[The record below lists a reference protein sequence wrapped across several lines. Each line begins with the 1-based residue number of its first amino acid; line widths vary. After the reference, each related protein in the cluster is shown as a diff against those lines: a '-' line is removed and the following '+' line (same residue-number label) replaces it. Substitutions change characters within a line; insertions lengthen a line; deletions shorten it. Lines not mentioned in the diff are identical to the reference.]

1 MWVERAK
8 KAAIIFAAIVATI
21 VLIVV
26 LLWQNRS
33 NLDAIDWPLPA
44 PASAAATDSLTV
56 TWLGVTTL
64 LFDDG
69 ETQILIDGFFS
80 RPSLADILLGRPVD
94 NDAAGIDY
102 ALNKF
107 RIRRLAAIIPLHSH
121 FDHVMDVGA
130 IANRSSASILGSEST
145 AQVARGAGVPEDQIT
160 VVTDEQTFQF
170 GDFTVTLLPSIH
182 APIGWRGA
190 IPLDGKIEEALLMPQ
205 PIGSW
210 REGGSFSVLI
220 AHPQGTILVHGSAG
234 YLEDALQGVTADVVM
249 LGVAGLRSLG
259 KGYAERYWQ
268 NLVTTTGVHSV
279 YPIHFDDYT
288 QPFGTVVLGP
298 KFLDD
303 FVKTAIWLEEFRD
316 RWDAD
321 TSLFV
326 PEFGKPIEILAQPA
340 AVN

>member
-1 MWVERAK
+1 MWVEKAK
-8 KAAIIFAAIVATI
+8 KAAFISAAIVATI
-21 VLIVV
+21 AIIIV
-26 LLWQNRS
+26 LLWQDRS
-33 NLDAIDWPLPA
+33 SLDAIDWPPPA
-44 PASAAATDSLTV
+44 AASAAATDSVTV

-80 RPSLADILLGRPVD
+80 RPSLTDILLGRPVD

-102 ALNKF
+102 VLNEF

-121 FDHVMDVGA
+121 FDHAMDVGA

-160 VVTDEQTFQF
+160 VITGEQTFQF
-170 GDFTVTLLPSIH
+170 GDFTVTLLPSVH
-182 APIGWRGA
+182 APIGWRGT
-190 IPLDGKIEEALLMPQ
+190 IPLSGIIEEPLLMPP
-205 PIGSW
+205 PIDAW
-210 REGGSFSVLI
+210 REGGSFSVVV

-234 YLEDALQGVTADVVM
+234 YSEGALQAVTADVVM

-259 KGYAERYWQ
+259 KKYAERYWQ
-268 NLVTTTGVHSV
+268 NLVTATGGHSV
-279 YPIHFDDYT
+279 YAIHFDDYT
-288 QPFGTVVLGP
+288 QPFGTVLLGP

-303 FVKTAIWLEEFRD
+303 FAKTAIWLEEFRD

-326 PEFGKPIEILAQPA
+326 PEFGKPIAILAQPA
-340 AVN
+340 TES

>member
-1 MWVERAK
+1 MWVQKAK
-8 KAAIIFAAIVATI
+8 KAAIIFAAIAATI
-21 VLIVV
+21 AIIIV
-26 LLWQNRS
+26 LLWQDRS
-33 NLDAIDWPLPA
+33 SLDAIDWPPPA
-44 PASAAATDSLTV
+44 AASAAAADSVTV

-80 RPSLADILLGRPVD
+80 RPSLTDILLGRPVD

-102 ALNKF
+102 ALNEF

-121 FDHVMDVGA
+121 FDHAMDVGA

-160 VVTDEQTFQF
+160 VITGKQTFQF
-170 GDFTVTLLPSIH
+170 GEFTVTLLPSVH
-182 APIGWRGA
+182 APIGWRGT
-190 IPLDGKIEEALLMPQ
+190 IPLDGKIEDALLMPQ
-205 PIGSW
+205 PIGAW
-210 REGGSFSVLI
+210 REGGSFSVVI

-234 YLEDALQGVTADVVM
+234 YFEDALQAVTVDVVM

-259 KGYAERYWQ
+259 KKYAERYWQ
-268 NLVTTTGVHSV
+268 NIVTATGGHSV

-288 QPFGTVVLGP
+288 QPFGAVVLGP

-326 PEFGKPIEILAQPA
+326 PEFGKPIAILAQPA
-340 AVN
+340 TEN

>member
-1 MWVERAK
+1 MWVQKAN
-8 KAAIIFAAIVATI
+8 KAAFISAAIVATI
-21 VLIVV
+21 AIIIV
-26 LLWQNRS
+26 LLWQDRS
-33 NLDAIDWPLPA
+33 SLDAIDWPPPA
-44 PASAAATDSLTV
+44 ASSTAATDSVTV

-69 ETQILIDGFFS
+69 ETQVLIDGFFS
-80 RPSLADILLGRPVD
+80 RPSLTDILLGRPVD

-102 ALNKF
+102 VLNEF

-121 FDHVMDVGA
+121 FDHAMDVGA

-160 VVTDEQTFQF
+160 VISGEQTFQF
-170 GDFTVTLLPSIH
+170 GDFTVTLLPSVH
-182 APIGWRGA
+182 APIGWRGT

-205 PIGSW
+205 PIDAW
-210 REGGSFSVLI
+210 REGGSFSVVI

-234 YLEDALQGVTADVVM
+234 YYEDALQAVTADVVM

-259 KGYAERYWQ
+259 KEYAERYWQ
-268 NLVTTTGVHSV
+268 NLVTATGGHSV
-279 YPIHFDDYT
+279 YAIHFDDYT
-288 QPFGTVVLGP
+288 QPFGTVLLGP

-303 FVKTAIWLEEFRD
+303 FAKTAIWLEEFRD

-326 PEFGKPIEILAQPA
+326 PEFGKPIAILAQPA
-340 AVN
+340 TES

>member
-1 MWVERAK
+1 MWVEKAK

-21 VLIVV
+21 AIIIV
-26 LLWQNRS
+26 LLWQDRS
-33 NLDAIDWPLPA
+33 SLDAIDWPPPA
-44 PASAAATDSLTV
+44 AASAAATDSVTV

-80 RPSLADILLGRPVD
+80 RPSLTDILLGRPVD

-102 ALNKF
+102 VLNEF

-121 FDHVMDVGA
+121 FDHAMDVGA

-160 VVTDEQTFQF
+160 VITGAQTFQF

-182 APIGWRGA
+182 APIGWRGT
-190 IPLDGKIEEALLMPQ
+190 IPLDGKIKEALLMPQ
-205 PIGSW
+205 PISAW
-210 REGGSFSVLI
+210 REGGSFSVVI

-234 YLEDALQGVTADVVM
+234 YSEDALQAVTADVVM

-259 KGYAERYWQ
+259 KKYAERYWQ
-268 NLVTTTGVHSV
+268 NLVTATGGHSV

-288 QPFGTVVLGP
+288 QPFGTVVLRP

-303 FVKTAIWLEEFRD
+303 FVKTATWLEEFRD
-316 RWDAD
+316 RWDAG

-326 PEFGKPIEILAQPA
+326 PEFGKPIAILAQPA
-340 AVN
+340 TES

>member
-1 MWVERAK
+1 MWVQKAK
-8 KAAIIFAAIVATI
+8 KAAIIFAAIVTTI
-21 VLIVV
+21 AIIIV
-26 LLWQNRS
+26 LLWQDRS
-33 NLDAIDWPLPA
+33 SLDEIDWPPPA
-44 PASAAATDSLTV
+44 AASAAAADSVTV

-80 RPSLADILLGRPVD
+80 RPSLTDILLGRPVD
-94 NDAAGIDY
+94 NDAARIDY
-102 ALNKF
+102 ALNEF

-121 FDHVMDVGA
+121 FDHAMDVGA

-160 VVTDEQTFQF
+160 VITGKQTFQF
-170 GDFTVTLLPSIH
+170 GEFTVTLLPSVH
-182 APIGWRGA
+182 APIGWRGT

-205 PIGSW
+205 PIGAW
-210 REGGSFSVLI
+210 REGGSFSVVI

-234 YLEDALQGVTADVVM
+234 YFEDALQAVTVDVVM

-259 KGYAERYWQ
+259 KKYAERYWQ
-268 NLVTTTGVHSV
+268 NVVTATGGHSV

-288 QPFGTVVLGP
+288 QPFGAVVLGP

-303 FVKTAIWLEEFRD
+303 FVKTATWLEEFRD

-326 PEFGKPIEILAQPA
+326 PEFGKPIAILAQPA
-340 AVN
+340 TEN